1 MASEYMLKTV
11 VKTDTLRN
19 MITQSFDTYL
29 SAEEIQISLI
39 RKSTIAERI
48 SRVRSLSQTT
58 IQLSRRAISRAN
70 PQLSEQE
77 VNLIFVAYHYGE
89 ELANRLRAYM
99 EQKTL

>member
-1 MASEYMLKTV
+1 
-11 VKTDTLRN
+11 

-29 SAEEIQISLI
+29 SAEETQISLI
-39 RKSTIAERI
+39 RKSSIAKRI
-48 SRVRSLSQTT
+48 SMVRSLSQTT

-70 PQLSEQE
+70 PLLSEQE

-99 EQKTL
+99 EQKKL